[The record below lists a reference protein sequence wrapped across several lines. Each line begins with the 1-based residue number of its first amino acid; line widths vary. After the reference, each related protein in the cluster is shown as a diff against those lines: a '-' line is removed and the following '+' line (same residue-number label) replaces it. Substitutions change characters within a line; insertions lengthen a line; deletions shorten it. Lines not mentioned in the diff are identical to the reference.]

1 MEAHALWIKFT
12 IKQGYMKE
20 FMEAAMYDAKHSM
33 EDEKSCQ
40 HFRVLTKDDE
50 PNSVYFLE
58 VYDDKEGH
66 ATHRTMP
73 HYDVFAKVADKVVE
87 KRERTELVIHNP

>member
-1 MEAHALWIKFT
+1 
-12 IKQGYMKE
+12 
-20 FMEAAMYDAKHSM
+20 MYDAKHSM
-33 EDEKSCQ
+33 EDEKLANISA
-40 HFRVLTKDDE
+40 HEDDE

-73 HYDVFAKVADKVVE
+73 HYDVLRSCRQVVE
-87 KRERTELVIHNP
+87 NEKEPSYYP